1 MENDSSF
8 DHVSDALV
16 DAAYQGDVK
25 RLRKMLAA
33 GADVNLPDFRGDYP
47 VHGAIQTFEIDCL
60 KILLEAG
67 AEVNALSSFLSTP
80 FLDACRSGLI
90 EAMTM
95 LLEHG
100 ADPHVRD
107 RGGLTALHQAADS
120 GSFEA
125 VSLLLEQGVAIDL
138 RDGSGVTPFLCAA
151 RSGSDTVLQVLLDRG
166 ADLTAVDAYG
176 DNALLM
182 AARNGQFR
190 VAKFLV
196 RKGLK
201 PDFRSPAN
209 DQTPLMATAGQ
220 FDHHLLAWL
229 IKRGAGV
236 NDQDLE
242 GKTPLHHLLA
252 VTPVTL
258 TGLRRLL
265 TAGAQPDARD
275 RQGETP
281 LMVAAGAG
289 SIPSVRLLLER
300 GADFNAV
307 DLRGN
312 SPLMFA
318 ASAGMCRDT
327 PLSNHMAPLEF
338 PVFFGPK
345 PTRHDHGVS
354 ARLLLEAGADAACV
368 SKWGDS
374 PLTWAAIYAD
384 SAMVRNLL
392 AQGAEVNH
400 ISRKGWTPLT
410 LAVGGEDLLEQN
422 TFLPNPTAMS
432 KNWLPSHML
441 PDWLPDGFET
451 EPELSEDGDDPG
463 EVRAKNRTVRVLL
476 TAGADLETCSTAGDT
491 PLAVAALLGSI
502 GPGRLLLNSGAQVNP
517 LNKIGETPLM
527 QAAAN
532 GHLEMVRLLLQKGAE
547 IGARNDEG
555 NTARLIA
562 DLNGQDA
569 VEDYLRRRETLSPV
583 PSGH

>member
-25 RLRKMLAA
+25 RLQEMIEG
-33 GADVNLPDFRGDYP
+33 GADVNLPDFRGDFP
-47 VHGAIQTFEIDCL
+47 IHGAIQAFDIDCL

-67 AEVNALSSFLSTP
+67 ADVNALTSYLSTP
-80 FLDACRSGLI
+80 FLDACRSGLL
-90 EAMTM
+90 EAMTI

-107 RGGLTALHQAADS
+107 RGGLTALHQAADF

-125 VSLLLEQGVAIDL
+125 VTLVLEQGGGIDM

-151 RSGSDTVLQVLLDRG
+151 RSGADTVLPLLLDRG
-166 ADLTAVDAYG
+166 ADLRAVDGYG

-209 DQTPLMATAGQ
+209 DQTPLMAASTQ
-220 FDHHLLAWL
+220 YDHQLVAWL
-229 IKRGAGV
+229 IKRGAGL
-236 NDQDLE
+236 NDRDME
-242 GKTPLHHLLA
+242 GKTPLHHLLISIPD
-252 VTPVTL
+252 TM

-265 TAGAQPDARD
+265 TAGAHPDSRD
-275 RQGETP
+275 RQEETP
-281 LMVAAGAG
+281 LMVAAGVG

-300 GADFNAV
+300 GVDFNAL
-307 DLRGN
+307 DHRGN

-318 ASAGMCRDT
+318 ASAGFCRDT
-327 PLSNHMAPLEF
+327 PLSNHLTPLEI

-354 ARLLLEAGADAACV
+354 ARLLLEAGADASCV

-374 PLTWAAIYAD
+374 PLTWAAIHAD
-384 SAMVRNLL
+384 SAMVRSLL
-392 AQGAEVNH
+392 AHGAEVNH

-410 LAVGGEDLLEQN
+410 LAVGGEDLLEEN
-422 TFLPNPTAMS
+422 TFMPKPTAMS

-441 PDWLPDGFET
+441 PEWLPEGFGA
-451 EPELSEDGDDPG
+451 EPEDPAEGEDTAG
-463 EVRAKNRTVRVLL
+463 VRAKNRTIKALL
-476 TAGADLETCSTAGDT
+476 TAGADLEAPTTSGDT
-491 PLAVAALLGSI
+491 PLAVAAMHGGT
-502 GPGRLLLNSGAQVNP
+502 GPGRLLLSDGARVNP
-517 LNKIGETPLM
+517 MNKAGETPLM

-547 IGARNDEG
+547 IGALDEEG
-555 NTARLIA
+555 NTARVIA

-583 PSGH
+583 PSWA